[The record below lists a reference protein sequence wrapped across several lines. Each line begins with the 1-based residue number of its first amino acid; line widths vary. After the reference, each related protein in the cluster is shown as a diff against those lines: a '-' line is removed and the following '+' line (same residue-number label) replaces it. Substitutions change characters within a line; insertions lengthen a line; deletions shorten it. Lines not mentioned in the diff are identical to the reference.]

1 MIRIESLIKA
11 AALALLLHGAAQ
23 AGPPILASAQGSNC
37 TVTVTLN
44 SLTASFFGSTLTYTF
59 IPVSGGANIAFS
71 PPQTTLSFLVPGGS
85 YTLWITVGAYT
96 GQFGQTS
103 SAGISV
109 TVAPCPLS
117 STGIGDACT
126 TLKAGDVD
134 PHWQL
139 AYPFPSAPSGTTP
152 LSDDPSNP
160 PLAFG
165 PVYVTTQDPAWFV
178 NNGASQWITPAATAT
193 SGTATAPS
201 PELGGEYV
209 YRITFSTSAT
219 SLNGLYWSDNEVLGV
234 YLNSSQIMTFPLNTA
249 SSFGPGTQT
258 HFTIAPVAGVNTLD
272 FVVRNRG
279 TGGIDSQ
286 PTVAGLRV
294 EFLINGCQKILPQF
308 VHGGGWYT
316 ALYFTNTGSASVSF
330 PVAFFADAG
339 TPLSVPSVGGSST
352 TVNLSSQGTTIIEA
366 PNAGSLAQGYVS
378 AVLPS
383 GVVGYSV
390 FRQSV
395 PGIADQ
401 EAVVPFSPVGT
412 STATLIWDDTV
423 YTTAVAIANP
433 TNNAE
438 TVTITVLDS
447 SGTLIGSSSVS
458 LPANGKTEAALRTL
472 PGLTGMVGNRGSAS
486 FTVTPGGS
494 ITVLGLRFN
503 GSAFTS
509 IPLTAQ

>member
-1 MIRIESLIKA
+1 MMRLESLIKA
-11 AALALLLHGAAQ
+11 AALALLLHGAAE
-23 AGPPILASAQGSNC
+23 AGPLILATAQGGNC
-37 TVTVTLN
+37 TVSVVLN
-44 SLTASFFGSTLTYTF
+44 PLTASFFGGTLTYTF
-59 IPVSGGANIAFS
+59 IPLSGGANIAFS
-71 PPQTTLSFLVPGGS
+71 PPQTTLNFLVPGGS
-85 YTLWITVGAYT
+85 YTLWITVGPYS

-103 SAGISV
+103 SAGIPV
-109 TVAPCPLS
+109 TVAPCFLS

-139 AYPFPSAPSGTTP
+139 AYPSPSAPSGTTP
-152 LSDDPSNP
+152 LPDDPSNP
-160 PLAFG
+160 PLTFG

-178 NNGASQWITPAATAT
+178 NNGASQWITPAASAT

-209 YRITFSTSAT
+209 YRLTFTTPAT
-219 SLNGLYWSDNEVLGV
+219 SLNGLYWSDNEVVRLS
-234 YLNSSQIMTFPLNTA
+234 LNGMQIFPLNTA
-249 SSFGPGTQT
+249 TSFGPGSQT

-279 TGGIDSQ
+279 IGGIDSQ
-286 PTVAGLRV
+286 PTVTGLRV
-294 EFLINGCQKILPQF
+294 EFLINGCQNILPQF

-352 TVNLSSQGTTIIEA
+352 TVNLAPQGTTIIEA

-378 AVLPS
+378 TVLPS
-383 GVVGYSV
+383 GVVGYSI

-401 EAVVPFSPVGT
+401 EAVVPLSLVGT

-433 TNNAE
+433 TSNAE

-458 LPANGKTEAALRTL
+458 LPANGKTEAVLHALS
-472 PGLTGMVGNRGSAS
+472 GLTGMVGNRGSAS

-509 IPLTAQ
+509 IPVTAQ